1 MKEDPYPVE
10 FKDGKLYP
18 DDYGSH
24 KQFGRHIDIWDNYA
38 LIGSGKENGAYVF
51 RNVGDQWEEIEKLEL
66 RANYGI
72 GDICFKE
79 DWILVGTEYANGSG
93 KVEVFQIEGEEIEFV
108 QEIHSNIKG
117 DRFGSVVDVSGNYMI
132 IGAKAAW
139 NDCVDC
145 GTNSDPGK
153 AFIYKLNSG
162 QWTLEAE
169 FDANPP
175 KENDRYGREVA
186 ISGNFAFV
194 KGGQKDTV
202 YVYSNL
208 EGEWAFHSYLCPEP
222 VEVLEKEYKQ
232 NFGQSMQVTG
242 PDLMIGAPTYPANSP
257 QGRMGAVYYY
267 QLQEGNT
274 WVLKEKFLNPNNVPV
289 EEVNE
294 FGTTIKMSGDYM
306 IVGGNTNYIGGGVVY
321 KYTGSQWVNIHYISP
336 PDDLVSHGFGISMD
350 ISEKWMLVGHIGDM
364 DTGTEAGAVY
374 VFENNY

>member
-1 MKEDPYPVE
+1 MIEDPYPVE

-18 DDYGSH
+18 GDYGSY

-51 RNVGDQWEEIEKLEL
+51 RNIGDQWEEMEKLEL

-79 DWILVGTEYANGSG
+79 DWIFVGTEYANGSG
-93 KVEVFQIEGEEIEFV
+93 KVEVFHIEDEEIEFV
-108 QEIHSNIKG
+108 QEIHSNVKG
-117 DRFGSVVDVSGNYMI
+117 DRFGSVVDVSGNYLI

-139 NDCVDC
+139 NDCEDC

-153 AFIYKLNSG
+153 SFIYKLNG
-162 QWTLEAE
+162 DQWTLDTE

-175 KENDRYGREVA
+175 KENDGYGREVA

-208 EGEWAFHSYLCPEP
+208 EGQWAFQSYLCPEP
-222 VEVLEKEYKQ
+222 AEALEKEYEQ
-232 NFGQSMQVTG
+232 NFGQSIQVNG
-242 PDLMIGAPTYPANSP
+242 SNLMISAPDYLVNGL
-257 QGRMGAVYYY
+257 QDRLGAVYYY
-267 QLQEGNT
+267 QLQDGNS
-274 WVLKEKFLNPNNVPV
+274 WVLKQKLLNPNNVPV
-289 EEVNE
+289 EEVNK
-294 FGTTIKMSGDYM
+294 FGTTIKIDEDYM
-306 IVGGNTNYIGGGVVY
+306 IVGGNTDYIGGGVVY
-321 KYTGSQWVNIHYISP
+321 KQTGTQWVNIHYISP

-350 ISEKWMLVGHIGDM
+350 ISKKWMLVGHIGDM
-364 DTGTEAGAVY
+364 DTGNEAGAVY

>member
-1 MKEDPYPVE
+1 MIEDPYPVE

-18 DDYGSH
+18 GDYGSH

-51 RNVGDQWEEIEKLEL
+51 RNIGDQWEEMEKLEL

-93 KVEVFQIEGEEIEFV
+93 KVEVFQIEEGEIEFV
-108 QEIHSNIKG
+108 QEIHSNVKS

-139 NDCVDC
+139 NDCEDC

-153 AFIYKLNSG
+153 SFIYKLSG
-162 QWTLEAE
+162 GKWTLDAE
-169 FDANPP
+169 FNANPP
-175 KENDRYGREVA
+175 KENDGYGREVA
-186 ISGNFAFV
+186 ISENFAFV
-194 KGGQKDTV
+194 KGGKKDTV
-202 YVYSNL
+202 YVYSNM
-208 EGEWAFHSYLCPEP
+208 EGQWAFHSYLCPEF
-222 VEVLEKEYKQ
+222 VEVLEKEYEQ
-232 NFGQSMQVTG
+232 DFGQSIQVNG
-242 PDLMIGAPTYPANSP
+242 SNLMIGAPTYPANGL
-257 QGRMGAVYYY
+257 QDRMGAVYFY
-267 QLQEGNT
+267 QLQDGNT
-274 WVLKEKFLNPNNVPV
+274 WILKEKFLNPNSVPV

-321 KYTGSQWVNIHYISP
+321 KYTGSQWANIHYISP

-350 ISEKWMLVGHIGDM
+350 ISEEWMLVGHIGDM

>member
-1 MKEDPYPVE
+1 MIEDPYPVK

-18 DDYGSH
+18 EDYGSH
-24 KQFGRHIDIWDNYA
+24 QQFGRHIDIWDNYA

-108 QEIHSNIKG
+108 QEIHSNVKS

-145 GTNSDPGK
+145 GINSDPGK
-153 AFIYKLNSG
+153 AFIYKLNGG

-222 VEVLEKEYKQ
+222 VEILEKEYQQ

-242 PDLMIGAPTYPANSP
+242 QDLMIGAPTYPANSP

-274 WVLKEKFLNPNNVPV
+274 WVLKEKFLNPNSVPV

-294 FGTTIKMSGDYM
+294 FGTTIKINGGYM
-306 IVGGNTNYIGGGVVY
+306 IIGGNTDYIGGGVVY
-321 KYTGSQWVNIHYISP
+321 KNTGSQWVNIHYVSP

-350 ISEKWMLVGHIGDM
+350 ISEKWMLIGHIGDM